1 MMDIE
6 KYLRENKPELPEEGQ
21 FLIDTNARLDKV
33 EGIKRCVDSEQKR
46 NRKGLI
52 AALVIGLVL
61 GCIATLFIIFCPI
74 PEIKLV
80 PSLFEKAAA
89 SIHKLRYLPAFLIA
103 GCAIALGVVS
113 INGRPRSDEIRF

>member
-6 KYLRENKPELPEEGQ
+6 QHLRENKPELPEEGQ
-21 FLIDTNARLDKV
+21 FLININARLDKV

-46 NRKGLI
+46 NRKVLI
-52 AALVIGLVL
+52 AALIIGLVL
-61 GCIATLFIIFCPI
+61 GCVATLFILFCPM
-74 PEIKLV
+74 PEIRLV
-80 PSLFEKAAA
+80 PSLFEKVSA
-89 SIHKLRYLPAFLIA
+89 SLHKLRYLPAFLIA